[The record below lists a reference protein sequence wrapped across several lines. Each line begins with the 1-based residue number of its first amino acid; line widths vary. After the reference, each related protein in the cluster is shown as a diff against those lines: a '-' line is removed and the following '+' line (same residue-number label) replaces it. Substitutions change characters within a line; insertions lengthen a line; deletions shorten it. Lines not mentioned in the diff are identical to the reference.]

1 MGRPLD
7 RRGTKPLAVFA
18 LYGALL
24 ALGYALKLTGPRWDI
39 PGNVRN
45 ALTGL
50 TALGMM
56 AQGAVMAR
64 LIGDQREYPSGGFR
78 MDIGFFRHL
87 SDRPPIG
94 QAPDRRGEKA

>member
-7 RRGTKPLAVFA
+7 RGGTKPLAEFA
-18 LYGALL
+18 LYGALFV
-24 ALGYALKLTGPRWDI
+24 LGYALKLPDPRWDI

-87 SDRPPIG
+87 SDRPSIG
-94 QAPDRRGEKA
+94 RAPDRRGEKA

>member
-7 RRGTKPLAVFA
+7 RGGTKPLIAFA
-18 LYGALL
+18 FFWALL
-24 ALGYALKLTGPRWDI
+24 VLGYALKFPDPRWDI

-50 TALGMM
+50 AALGMM

-64 LIGDQREYPSGGFR
+64 LIGDQREDPSSGFCFH
-78 MDIGFFRHL
+78 IGFFRHL